1 VLKGRKISLGECKF
15 IFDKIWKTTRDGC
28 NEDTH
33 ENNHEDH
40 IHPKE
45 KEHNIIMID
54 DLFHI
59 VHLASLILNKKE
71 P

>member
-1 VLKGRKISLGECKF
+1 MLKGRKISLGECKF

-33 ENNHEDH
+33 ENNHGDH